1 MPVPLACLL
10 IFLASNGIR
19 NTVAIPLTED
29 VLAAQTFTANTIG
42 SSFENISPGKDMVL
56 IEPAIDPFG
65 FLVTTATFS
74 SSATSMA
81 SSSSNAIQSGSPAI
95 WVEQPSAA
103 ITSRLSPTFVPATT
117 SLTPS
122 IISVMNLP
130 QGVPQCY
137 AGTVP
142 FTQYWIPKENN
153 WDENEE
159 GEKIWLEK
167 TGNEPLLDEN
177 NATIAFVSKSTKD
190 KCNLEGTCLLDDGN
204 LINVVGGR
212 ERFKIIGQRGRSKNI
227 FGFGNRKRNLAPFVS
242 VASNDLPHGQTIFL
256 PQLNGT
262 RLANGMIHNGC
273 VRVDDDGTSF
283 DGCQLDFFVV
293 SYVNYLVMGLGTQVS
308 MEFKQCTPLNY
319 ATEEMLRWMEADTTA
334 VSHILDDQREDWNN
348 LMAELNAKNKLPGPV
363 VS

>member
-1 MPVPLACLL
+1 MPVPLAYLL
-10 IFLASNGIR
+10 IFLASNGIG
-19 NTVAIPLTED
+19 NAVAIPLTKE
-29 VLAAQTFTANTIG
+29 VIVAETSTPGTIG
-42 SSFENISPGKDMVL
+42 SSSLNLPPGNDM
-56 IEPAIDPFG
+56 I
-65 FLVTTATFS
+65 
-74 SSATSMA
+74 
-81 SSSSNAIQSGSPAI
+81 GSPALPL
-95 WVEQPSAA
+95 EQPSA
-103 ITSRLSPTFVPATT
+103 TTTTRVPS
-117 SLTPS
+117 SLVSSTKDSTLS

-130 QGVPQCY
+130 QGVPPCY

-159 GEKIWLEK
+159 GERIWLEK
-167 TGNEPLLDEN
+167 GGKEPLLDEN
-177 NATIAFVSKSTKD
+177 NATIAFVSKSMKD

-204 LINVVGGR
+204 LINVVGGS
-212 ERFKIIGQRGRSKNI
+212 ERFKIIGKRGRSKNI
-227 FGFGNRKRNLAPFVS
+227 FGFGNKKRNLAPFVS
-242 VASNDLPHGQTIFL
+242 IASNDLPHGQTIFL

-293 SYVNYLVMGLGTQVS
+293 SYLNYLVMGLGNQAY

-319 ATEEMLRWMEADTTA
+319 ATKEMLQWMEADTTT

-348 LMAELNAKNKLPGPV
+348 KIAELNAKIKLPGPV
-363 VS
+363 VA